1 MTQQQQSISAVLIPG
16 VIVSCLEEAGKLH
29 RALWLAQ
36 RTDVSLLGKP
46 SEEWLIVSSKEISVI
61 RLDAGGTIAPNASL
75 LRSVVWEQVASVRTQ
90 AGVGG
95 GTLQVRIGEDWIDL
109 LRFSNANATRFHKV
123 SRMLER
129 MREHPETWMFEVPS
143 SLEHD
148 PHASA
153 AGFDPPECPT
163 CSLRLSSK
171 EESCPRCMQKGQ
183 ILRRVHTLIAPYRKG
198 AILLSLLT
206 IVGVIAELIPPKLQQ
221 YLIDNVLA
229 GNGATAAKA
238 GAGAAAVDPLPDF
251 RTALLLIVLAL
262 AASRVMLSIVAVF
275 KGKLATSIGTGLT
288 RTLRAEMVKKLQSL
302 AVVYYD
308 RHQVGSMLGRV
319 AHDSEVMHG
328 LMHQITGGFLLQIAQ
343 LIGVG
348 AMLIWIN
355 PKLALFT
362 LIPVPL
368 VILGTSIFWKKVYPR
383 YYRLWDA
390 SSKQISVLSGMLSGI
405 RVVKA
410 FAQEDREYERFAKT
424 SDELRN
430 WRLWVE
436 DANAWYSSAM
446 SIVFSLGGLIVW
458 YVGGR
463 DVIGNTMTLGE
474 LIAFLAYL
482 GMFYA
487 PLSALS
493 NFTSWLTSFLTGSK
507 RVLELLDTPLTVSEP
522 NQPVDWDQPRG
533 EIQFEDVCF
542 GYDRNQPVLK
552 NVSFQVRPGEMVG
565 IVGRSGSGKSTM
577 VNLLGRFYDV
587 QEGRILVDG
596 HDLRDLASHQLR
608 ERLGIVFQESF
619 MFRGTIWR
627 NLSYGRPQA
636 TIEQGL
642 QAAKA
647 AGAHDFICRQQLGY
661 ETLLGEHGAGL
672 SGGEKQRLSIAR
684 TLLYDPRILVLD
696 EATSNI
702 DAEAEK
708 SIQDALRVLIR
719 GRTTIAIA
727 HRLSTLRHA
736 DRILVFDQ
744 GRLIEQGS
752 HAELLAMDGTYA
764 RLVRIQTSV
773 TKNPDIDKLIH
784 AATEIEAGNRDS
796 VGKESSGS
804 ESKGSDSKLAIVDG
818 SSSDDAQNGQPRTGS
833 QVEDGEESQESN
845 GPVIRWMDPSSW
857 EFRRGDLDRI
867 ELWNEGVQQAASTFV
882 VRTFPSKYPEGY
894 LSVRTWGENGEE
906 VECGMIRSLD
916 GWAGESAELARELLA
931 RRYLMRRIVRVRK
944 NQLESGYLNLEVETD
959 QGPEKFTMRWTSG
972 QALDYSD
979 NGKLLIDTREN
990 RYVVEDIDLL
1000 PSEDRERFLQ
1010 YIYW

>member
-1 MTQQQQSISAVLIPG
+1 MFYRGWESPRLTHQQTISAVVVPSVVVG
-16 VIVSCLEEAGKLH
+16 CLEGAGKSH

-36 RTDVSLLGKP
+36 STDVSLTGEMH
-46 SEEWLIVSSKEISVI
+46 EEWLLVSADELSVI
-61 RLDAGGTIAPNASL
+61 RVHRAGAGIREADAPVAVL
-75 LRSVVWEQVASVRTQ
+75 LRGVVWSDVAAVRTQ

-129 MREHPETWMFEVPS
+129 MREHPETWMFDETS
-143 SLEHD
+143 TTEHD
-148 PHASA
+148 PHASST
-153 AGFDPPECPT
+153 GFDPPECPT

-183 ILRRVHTLIAPYRKG
+183 ILRRVHELIAPYRRG

-221 YLIDNVLA
+221 YLIDQVLA
-229 GNGATAAKA
+229 GGN
-238 GAGAAAVDPLPDF
+238 AAVGAEDTSKPLPDF

-275 KGKLATSIGTGLT
+275 KGKLATHIGTGLT
-288 RTLRAEMVKKLQSL
+288 RTLRAEMVRKLQSL

-410 FAQEDREYERFAKT
+410 FAQEDREYERFSKT

-463 DVIGNTMTLGE
+463 DVIGKTMTLGE

-522 NQPVDWDQPRG
+522 TNPVEWKEPKGQI
-533 EIQFEDVCF
+533 EFQDVCF

-552 NVSFQVRPGEMVG
+552 NVSFSVQSGEMVG

-596 HDLRDLASHQLR
+596 HDLRDLSSHQLR

-627 NLSYGRPQA
+627 NLGYGRPQA

-752 HAELLAMDGTYA
+752 HGELLAMDGTYA

-784 AATEIEAGNRDS
+784 AA
-796 VGKESSGS
+796 KEL
-804 ESKGSDSKLAIVDG
+804 ESKGSDTAVGLGDESGASKEK
-818 SSSDDAQNGQPRTGS
+818 SDSEQAAAQAEATVAGTELP
-833 QVEDGEESQESN
+833 ESG
-845 GPVIRWMDPSSW
+845 GPSIRWMEPQEWS
-857 EFRRGDLDRI
+857 FRRGELDRI
-867 ELWNEGVQQAASTFV
+867 ELWNGQECEARSLFV
-882 VRTFPSKYPEGY
+882 VKTFPSKYPEGY
-894 LSVRTWGENGEE
+894 LSVRSWGENGEE
-906 VECGMIRSLD
+906 YECGMIRTLD
-916 GWAGESAELARELLA
+916 RWSDESVAMVRELLA

-959 QGPEKFTMRWTSG
+959 QGPEKFTMRWTQG
-972 QALDYSD
+972 QALDYSE

-990 RYVVEDIDLL
+990 RYVVEDIDRL